1 MSRIDELVALAREYG
16 RATGLD
22 VSAVSWRVFGDTKKL
37 SALMAGADIGIK
49 REEKALR
56 WLSANWPNGA
66 KWPHSI
72 ERPLAAEAAR

>member
-1 MSRIDELVALAREYG
+1 
-16 RATGLD
+16 
-22 VSAVSWRVFGDTKKL
+22 
-37 SALMAGADIGIK
+37 MAGADIGIK